1 MLTLKD
7 GEVRRDGEFLVVEQL
22 AEHLGLE
29 KRVAGYNIRGP
40 GSDPTWLYSEEQVAP
55 KARRTQGEARQRSTV
70 GVKVR
75 PALGGRPFSFHT
87 GGTGRARGI
96 VHAIRMSGQ
105 ASLRRC
111 GKADKSAR
119 LPPK

>member
-55 KARRTQGEARQRSTV
+55 KLEELKAKRANVVPSASRW
-70 GVKVR
+70 
-75 PALGGRPFSFHT
+75 GRH
-87 GGTGRARGI
+87 
-96 VHAIRMSGQ
+96 
-105 ASLRRC
+105 
-111 GKADKSAR
+111 
-119 LPPK
+119 